1 MSTATQGHH
10 HILPLKVYLT
20 VGASLLVLT
29 AVTVW
34 ISTFDFGPYNLVV
47 AMIIAAIKG
56 LLVAFFFMHLYYD
69 SKLYFSIFAFAIA
82 FLAVFIVFT
91 MFDTQTRA
99 DVNEIEGQTIQPKA
113 AMYDNLPAA
122 PAHGADSAAHS
133 PKPAPDSTAH
143 K

>member
-1 MSTATQGHH
+1 MSSAPKGHH
-10 HILPLKVYLT
+10 HILPLKLYLT
-20 VGASLLVLT
+20 VGAMLLALT
-29 AVTVW
+29 GITVW
-34 ISTFDFGPYNLVV
+34 VSTFDFGPYNLVV

-99 DVNEIEGQTIQPKA
+99 EVNEIEGKTIQPKA
-113 AMYDNLPAA
+113 AMYDSLPAA
-122 PAHGADSAAHS
+122 PQHGADSS
-133 PKPAPDSTAH
+133 EH

>member
-1 MSTATQGHH
+1 MSSGSQGHL
-10 HILPLKVYLT
+10 HILPLKVYLS
-20 VGASLLVLT
+20 VGAALLVLT

-34 ISTFDFGPYNLVV
+34 VSTFDFGPYNLVV

-56 LLVAFFFMHLYYD
+56 LLVAFFFMHLFYD

-91 MFDTQTRA
+91 MFDTQARA
-99 DVNEIEGQTIQPKA
+99 DIYEIQAQPIQPKA

-122 PAHGADSAAHS
+122 PAHGADS
-133 PKPAPDSTAH
+133 TAH
-143 K
+143 AADSSAHK

>member
-1 MSTATQGHH
+1 MSRASQGHQ
-10 HILPLKVYLT
+10 HILPLKVYLS
-20 VGASLLVLT
+20 VGAALLCLT
-29 AVTVW
+29 GITVW
-34 ISTFDFGPYNLVV
+34 ISTLDFGPYNLVV

-56 LLVAFFFMHLYYD
+56 LLVAFFFMHLFYD

-113 AMYDNLPAA
+113 AMYDQVPAA
-122 PAHGADSAAHS
+122 PTHGADSS
-133 PKPAPDSTAH
+133 AH